1 MAPLLFTRGLKP
13 KATKGAG
20 SALDY
25 CSDQMSDV
33 EFSLS
38 IAGIGVVVRCSD
50 ALLAAELQQRY
61 LEFPAADVAQLT
73 AEVHLTGQLRTTA
86 LLDTGTT
93 FHDGVLHFTAPGY
106 EGFIDEKA
114 GEAQLRLSSAQPL
127 EDVDYLLRVAYALLA
142 LRAGGLL
149 FHAAGIVRRGRG
161 YLFFGHSGSGKTTVA
176 RLSLGDLVL
185 NDDLVL
191 LMPKGQRWVVHAT
204 PFWNPSQIRP
214 TCRSAPLA
222 AMFRLVQDREV
233 YLEEMGRGEALAELV
248 ANVPV
253 IPADPARSHKLLEVG
268 RRLLRQVP
276 IYRLHFLP
284 DASFWRVV
292 ESSVGR

>member
-1 MAPLLFTRGLKP
+1 MGDA
-13 KATKGAG
+13 
-20 SALDY
+20 
-25 CSDQMSDV
+25 

-38 IAGIGVVVRCSD
+38 IAGIGVAVRCND
-50 ALLAAELQQRY
+50 ASLAARLRRRY
-61 LEFPAADVAQLT
+61 RAFPATGTIQLT
-73 AEVHLTGQLRTTA
+73 ARIDLAGQLRATA

-93 FHDGVLHFTAPGY
+93 FRDGVLHFTAPGY

-114 GEAQLRLSSAQPL
+114 GEAQLLLSSAQPL
-127 EDVDYLLRVAYALLA
+127 EEVDYFLRVAYALLA

-176 RLSLGDLVL
+176 RLSPDDLVL

-191 LMPKGQRWVVHAT
+191 LMPKGRRWVVHAT
-204 PFWNPSQIRP
+204 PFWNPTQVRP
-214 TCRSAPLA
+214 TCRSVPLT
-222 AMFRLVQDREV
+222 AMFRLVQDKEV
-233 YLEEMGRGEALAELV
+233 YLEEMGRGEMLAELV

-253 IPADPARSHKLLEVG
+253 IPSDPIRSHKLLEVG

-276 IYRLHFLP
+276 IYRLHFRP

-292 ESSVGR
+292 ESSVSR